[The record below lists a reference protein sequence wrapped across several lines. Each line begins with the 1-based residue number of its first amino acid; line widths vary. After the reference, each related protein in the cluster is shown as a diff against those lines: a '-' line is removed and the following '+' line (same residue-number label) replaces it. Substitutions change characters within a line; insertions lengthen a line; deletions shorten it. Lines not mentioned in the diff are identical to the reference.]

1 MEAKAAARE
10 ADRGSALPMRRYSFT
25 LVVFATLL
33 LAASGARAQVI
44 IPNTPTAS
52 TLFGNPWGIRAEW
65 RIGGEGTWDY
75 LTVDP
80 VAEQLFIAHGPQ
92 VQIVD
97 LHSGERLATVT
108 GLGEARDVV
117 LDPGG
122 GYAFVSDARAA
133 MVRVLDRRTLELVA
147 SVPTGPTP
155 RALVY
160 EPTTQLVFAICAA
173 PVAATTETGER
184 NSASVRGN
192 RTRPPVHSTVTVM
205 DARNWK
211 LLGDFQVSGRLG
223 FGEADGSGNVFMTV
237 EDRRTV
243 VRFDAATVARQL
255 RRDHAKAETDELA
268 QAEAEATAKEAAKT
282 GTTNAAATNAA
293 ARDDLFGATAW
304 DPLMRRFGLP
314 EECTE
319 PSALALDTTHL
330 RLFVGCENGHLEVMD
345 SVSGAAVAS
354 VAIGLD
360 PGSIVYDAGRGLIF
374 TANGGD
380 DGSISIVRQDINDD
394 YALAQQL
401 ITRPRARTMAENPS
415 AGRLYLV
422 TDIYGFDIDSANI
435 NGSSGIGTL
444 RTKPMPGSFEV
455 IVVGP
460 VGAP

>member
-1 MEAKAAARE
+1 MLH
-10 ADRGSALPMRRYSFT
+10 GALGCVLF
-25 LVVFATLL
+25 LL
-33 LAASGARAQVI
+33 GAINLCAQVVL
-44 IPNTPTAS
+44 PNTPTAT

-97 LHSGERLATVT
+97 LHSGERMATVT

-122 GYAFVSDARAA
+122 AYAFVSDARAA

-147 SVPTGPTP
+147 SVATGPTP

-173 PVAATTETGER
+173 PVASATEAAQR
-184 NSASVRGN
+184 DHAPARGD

-211 LLGDFQVSGRLG
+211 PLGDFQVSGRLG
-223 FGEADGSGNVFMTV
+223 FGQADGSGNVFMTV

-243 VRFDAATVARQL
+243 IRFDAATVARQL
-255 RRDHAKAETDELA
+255 RADHAKAEADAL
-268 QAEAEATAKEAAKT
+268 AEAETEAAAKAAAKT
-282 GTTNAAATNAA
+282 GDRTETTNTGSGANAA
-293 ARDDLFGATAW
+293 ARGDLFGATAW
-304 DPLMRRFGLP
+304 DPLMRRFRLP
-314 EECTE
+314 DECTE
-319 PSALALDTTHL
+319 PSTLALDTTHL

-354 VAIGLD
+354 IAIGLD
-360 PGSIVYDAGRGLIF
+360 PGSIVYDGGRGLIF

-394 YALAQQL
+394 YALVQQL
-401 ITRPRARTMAENPS
+401 ITRPRARTMAENAS

-422 TDIYGFDIDSANI
+422 TDIYGFDIDSASV

>member
-1 MEAKAAARE
+1 MRRFLAVALAAPVAAATCL
-10 ADRGSALPMRRYSFT
+10 S
-25 LVVFATLL
+25 
-33 LAASGARAQVI
+33 AQVVL
-44 IPNTPTAS
+44 PNTPMPS
-52 TLFGNPWGIRAEW
+52 TLSGNPWGIRAEW

-75 LTVDP
+75 LTIDP

-97 LHSGERLATVT
+97 LHSGEREATVT

-122 GYAFVSDARAA
+122 AYAFVSDARAA

-160 EPTTQLVFAICAA
+160 EPSTQLVFAICAA
-173 PVAATTETGER
+173 PVAATTEVVR
-184 NSASVRGN
+184 NASHSA
-192 RTRPPVHSTVTVM
+192 RTLPPVHSTVTVI

-223 FGEADGSGNVFMTV
+223 FGQADGNGNVFMTV

-243 VRFDAATVARQL
+243 IRFDAATVARQL
-255 RRDHAKAETDELA
+255 RHAS
-268 QAEAEATAKEAAKT
+268 
-282 GTTNAAATNAA
+282 AAAAAQSPPQAAPPPAA
-293 ARDDLFGATAW
+293 ANATSHEDPLGTAW
-304 DPLMRRFGLP
+304 DPLMRRFPLP
-314 EECTE
+314 DECTD

-330 RLFVGCENGHLEVMD
+330 RLFVGCENGHLEVLNTEG
-345 SVSGAAVAS
+345 GALVAS
-354 VAIGLD
+354 LAIGLD
-360 PGSIVYDAGRGLIF
+360 PGSIVYDASRNLIF

-394 YALAQQL
+394 YTLVQQL
-401 ITRPRARTMAENPS
+401 ITRPRARTLAENPS

-422 TDIYGFDIDSANI
+422 TDIYGFDIDGGSI

-444 RTKPMPGSFEV
+444 KTKPMPGSFEV